1 MYTGKRQTHIRNAPL
16 SRTAVSGIAPHRMQ
30 QKFSASHRA
39 EQSPAPT
46 SHIRFSAVFRVE
58 QARRAKRGAARA
70 APLLRHVALSA
81 AAAGVAAAG
90 IAAAVIAGAEDQQ
103 KDDDPPPAV
112 AEGAESGLITRHNKT
127 S

>member
-1 MYTGKRQTHIRNAPL
+1 MPEGTQTLQISEHPNICTTVVGAGL
-16 SRTAVSGIAPHRMQ
+16 CS
-30 QKFSASHRA
+30 
-39 EQSPAPT
+39 APT

-58 QARRAKRGAARA
+58 QARRAKWGAARA
-70 APLLRHVALSA
+70 APRLRHVALSA